1 MIIRKAILD
10 DLNDICNLNNEL
22 FKLEKEKYDPTL
34 IKDWPISNEGKEYF
48 TDLINN
54 QYVIVAIQ
62 DNNVV
67 GYLVGSIEEKVSYEL
82 IQYGEINN
90 MLVSDSCRG
99 IGIGKELIDNIK
111 IYCKENNIYSI
122 KVVASYRN
130 KDAINFY
137 HKNGF
142 EEFNLTL
149 TTNIE

>member
-1 MIIRKAILD
+1 MNIRKANLGDLD
-10 DLNDICNLNNEL
+10 AICALNNQL

-34 IKDWPISNEGKEYF
+34 VEGWPISNEGREYF

-54 QYVIVAIQ
+54 HYVIVAIQ

-67 GYLVGSIEEKVSYEL
+67 GYLAGSIEEKGSYEL

-90 MLVSDSCRG
+90 MLVSHSCRG
-99 IGIGKELIDNIK
+99 MGIGKQLIDNFK
-111 IYCKENNIYSI
+111 EHCKKHDIHNI
-122 KVVASYRN
+122 KVVASYKN

-142 EEFNLTL
+142 EDFNLTL
-149 TTNIE
+149 TMNID